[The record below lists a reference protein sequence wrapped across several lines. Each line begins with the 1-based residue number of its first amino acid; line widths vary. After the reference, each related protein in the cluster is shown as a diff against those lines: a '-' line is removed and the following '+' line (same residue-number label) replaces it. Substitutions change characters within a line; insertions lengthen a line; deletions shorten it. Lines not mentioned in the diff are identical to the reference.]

1 MAPMVS
7 RCIMQA
13 LHYAYAVSNMD
24 YGIRLSDS
32 TPPPSDP
39 PTLSHTVPNSSIA
52 RAQARARARA
62 HTRLT
67 EQLRSMRSC
76 EKEY

>member
-24 YGIRLSDS
+24 YGIRFK
-32 TPPPSDP
+32 
-39 PTLSHTVPNSSIA
+39 
-52 RAQARARARA
+52 R
-62 HTRLT
+62 
-67 EQLRSMRSC
+67 
-76 EKEY
+76 